1 MNETIKREVR
11 VSFSKKAQPVWF
23 RIVKWVV
30 FLSVTAALWNTNY
43 LGWWLVLLTVVT
55 LILHFTWRYKTKG
68 WTQPWGGW
76 NDIEAA
82 HPLKGT
88 YGK

>member
-1 MNETIKREVR
+1 MMNETIKREVR

-30 FLSVTAALWNTNY
+30 FLSVTAALWRTDY
-43 LGWWLVLLTVVT
+43 LGWWLALLTVAT

-76 NDIEAA
+76 NDVEAA
-82 HPLKGT
+82 N
-88 YGK
+88 GK